1 MQEAKSLHQ
10 IWQSY
15 WSLLIKTGKGKGNQ
29 SLGNSIHS
37 FNPLSR
43 YFIFKTQAQ
52 PSAKLRDCVG
62 PWGVLNFWA
71 LFIPTPPH
79 LPRVPQ
85 PFLLFGYIFLTTL
98 FLYSLETKK
107 KNLTV
112 GINYKGRSLL
122 IYHRLE
128 TCAVHHIHL
137 WLLIVV
143 QSLSRVRLFA
153 TPWTCTPGFPVLHH
167 LQECAQT

>member
-1 MQEAKSLHQ
+1 MRCFSKSTFSSWAQLFRKKKKINLVLYMLQSWERVQEAKSLHQ

-43 YFIFKTQAQ
+43 YFIFKTQVQ

-71 LFIPTPPH
+71 LFTPTRPY
-79 LPRVPQ
+79 LPIVPQ
-85 PFLLFGYIFLTTL
+85 PFLLSECIFLTIL
-98 FLYSLETKK
+98 FLYSLETNKK
-107 KNLTV
+107 EKRLTCW
-112 GINYKGRSLL
+112 
-122 IYHRLE
+122 H
-128 TCAVHHIHL
+128 
-137 WLLIVV
+137 
-143 QSLSRVRLFA
+143 
-153 TPWTCTPGFPVLHH
+153 
-167 LQECAQT
+167 